1 MKKHLVFPMIFL
13 AFLFLSCSNRNE
25 STDKMSARSED
36 TNINKEEEKFKANT
50 PAVFKAIETGNFDG
64 VDSLWAD
71 NIVDHSG
78 PNGKEVRGKDS
89 IKAELQKMHNSIK
102 DLKFDVVA
110 NAYDNGYL
118 MTLAHVTGTTTTAF
132 MGMPANTKMDSYGVG
147 VVKMTNGKVTDHWH
161 YANPNEMM
169 MNSPNKTKK

>member
-1 MKKHLVFPMIFL
+1 
-13 AFLFLSCSNRNE
+13 
-25 STDKMSARSED
+25 MSAGSD
-36 TNINKEEEKFKANT
+36 NKNINGEDEKYKANT

-64 VDSLWAD
+64 IDSLWAD

-89 IKAELQKMHNSIK
+89 IKVGLQKMHNSVK

-118 MTLAHVTGTTTTAF
+118 MTLSHVSGTTTDAS
-132 MGMPANTKMDSYGVG
+132 MGMPPNTKMDSYSVE
-147 VVKMTNGKVTDHWH
+147 VVKMTDGKVTDHWH

-169 MNSPNKTKK
+169 MNPPDKKKK